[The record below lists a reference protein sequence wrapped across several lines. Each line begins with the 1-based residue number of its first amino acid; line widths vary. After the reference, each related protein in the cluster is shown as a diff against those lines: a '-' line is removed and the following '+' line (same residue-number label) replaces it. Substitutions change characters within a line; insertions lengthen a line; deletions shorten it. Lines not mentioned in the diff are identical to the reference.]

1 MKTKVHLFGMCFDWR
16 IVAGLAA
23 VGVGIAVLAPKL
35 VLGALPL
42 LLLAACPLSMLLMM
56 VTMNGMG
63 QRSATSTRRQ
73 LKGTTAS
80 SVLSREEQLAQL
92 REHLQNLQERQEV
105 IARQINA
112 LEQNERQSTFDKDRS
127 SINLNKFN

>member
-1 MKTKVHLFGMCFDWR
+1 MKTKVHLLGVCFDWR
-16 IVAGLAA
+16 VLAGLAA
-23 VGVGIAVLAPKL
+23 VGVGIAFLAPKL
-35 VLGALPL
+35 ALGALPL

-80 SVLSREEQLAQL
+80 SVLSRSEQLAQL
-92 REHLQNLQERQEV
+92 REQLQNLQQQQEV

-112 LEQNERQSTFDKDRS
+112 LDQNERQSTFDGDLP
-127 SINLNKFN
+127 SIKPKQI